1 MMAVGDNVTVDNLEV
16 TAPVNVTVTS
26 QGSLIDSAVNFIEGS
41 IEKIKNADEAAMT
54 LLFMGVMLGLTF
66 RILWRSVE

>member
-1 MMAVGDNVTVDNLEV
+1 MMVGENVDIDKLEV

-26 QGSLIDSAVNFIEGS
+26 EGSLIDSALNFVESS

-54 LLFMGVMLGLTF
+54 LLFMGVMLGVTF

>member
-1 MMAVGDNVTVDNLEV
+1 MMVGENVDIDKLEV

-26 QGSLIDSAVNFIEGS
+26 QGSLIDSAVNFVESS